1 MEVKAKVK
9 YLRISPRKAR
19 LVVDVIRG
27 MKVNKALEQLQFIH
41 KKATMPITKLLNS
54 AIASAKNDF
63 ELEQDNLYIK
73 EVRVDEGPTLKRWM
87 PRAHGRAT
95 TIRKRTSHIYLVLG
109 ELVESG
115 KKAPKKAKIE
125 KPIKINEILKDDN
138 GIKVQNKDEV
148 KKTKKISN
156 KQEGKNEEIKDPR
169 REGRGKHTEIE
180 GNVKKGF
187 VNKIF
192 RRKSG

>member
-1 MEVKAKVK
+1 MDVKAKAK
-9 YLRISPRKAR
+9 YIRISPRKVR

-27 MKVNKALEQLQFIH
+27 MQVEKALDQLNFIN
-41 KKATMPITKLLNS
+41 KRATVPVRKLLNS
-54 AIASAKNDF
+54 AIANATNNF
-63 ELEQDNLYIK
+63 ELEKSNLYIK
-73 EVRVDEGPTLKRWM
+73 EIKVDEGPTLKRWM

-95 TIRKRTSHIYLVLG
+95 MIRKRTSHISVILG
-109 ELVESG
+109 ELVDSG
-115 KKAPKKAKIE
+115 KREAKKE
-125 KPIKINEILKDDN
+125 KVKEPIKLTTKPKEEE
-138 GIKVQNKDEV
+138 GIKVSKKD
-148 KKTKKISN
+148 KIKETEKPATHLEDKS
-156 KQEGKNEEIKDPR
+156 ELIKDPR